1 MLWAMTALAI
11 KLGVRFL
18 VFTGVF
24 FFAVRKSEKIK
35 VTPKV
40 ALPLVA
46 LVFAILNTLLYW
58 ALGPV
63 LNIATL
69 GTMGLV
75 IPFALNGLFLYLTNR
90 LLRPLE
96 IQGLRAMLWLAIL
109 LTAAHGLLYLILDVL
124 VF

>member
-1 MLWAMTALAI
+1 MLWQMIPLAI
-11 KLGVRFL
+11 KLGVRFV

-24 FFAVRKSEKIK
+24 IFAVRKSEKISIK
-35 VTPKV
+35 PKMAV
-40 ALPLVA
+40 PLVA
-46 LVFAILNTLLYW
+46 LVFAILNTALYW

-69 GTMGLV
+69 GTMGLL

-96 IQGLRAMLWLAIL
+96 IQGMRAMAWLALL
-109 LTAAHGLLYLILDVL
+109 LTVAHGLLYLLLDVII
-124 VF
+124 F